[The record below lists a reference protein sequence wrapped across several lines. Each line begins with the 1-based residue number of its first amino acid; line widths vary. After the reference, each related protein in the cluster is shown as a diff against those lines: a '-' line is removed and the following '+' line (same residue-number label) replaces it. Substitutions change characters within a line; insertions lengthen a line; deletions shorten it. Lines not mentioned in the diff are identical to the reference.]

1 MEASNLKKLRSLNFN
16 KSNAKGWI
24 EKTFYHK
31 KKKIQKKK
39 QQLKNSFGLKG

>member
-1 MEASNLKKLRSLNFN
+1 MPKVELKKHF
-16 KSNAKGWI
+16 I
-24 EKTFYHK
+24 K